1 LFAINVKKRSAIYR
15 RLGSCSFLNASLCL
29 EFIVLLEHTRKGA
42 FLQHP
47 CAASEVQAAQPK
59 PGSHHPAASLG
70 IQLVEGFDK
79 VFILFFLS

>member
-1 LFAINVKKRSAIYR
+1 
-15 RLGSCSFLNASLCL
+15 
-29 EFIVLLEHTRKGA
+29 VLLEHTRKGA